1 MTLATPTQA
10 PPLYDPAGFYD
21 EALERDGRPRPA
33 YASLLDELAP
43 LDLRG
48 LSGAVARD
56 PRGRAVTFG
65 GSGDPQ
71 RFHVDPVPRIVER
84 AEWERLARGLEQ
96 RARALGAF
104 LTDVYGPRRIV
115 RAGVVPE
122 RVVTGAEHYE
132 PAMAG
137 VATPGGPAPVV
148 GFDVVRGGDGR
159 LRVLEDNLRTPSG
172 FAYAIA
178 ARRVT
183 DAHLPAGC
191 RMPRAS
197 IDPCFG
203 RLAAALRSAA
213 PDGRGDP
220 SVVLLSDGPSN
231 SAWYEHVTI
240 GRRLAIPIVA
250 PQDLRPRGG
259 RLYVAL
265 PSGRLREVHVVYRR
279 TDEDQLREPDGR
291 TTWLAETL
299 FDPVRRGSCAVVNA
313 FGNGIADDKLVHAY
327 VEDMVRFYLGEEP
340 LVESVRTYDL
350 GRSEHLTRA
359 LGRLGALVV
368 KPRAGHGGQGVVIGS
383 RCTREEREGAA
394 AAITAR
400 PDRFVA
406 QETVALSRHPTVC
419 GGRLAPRHV
428 DLRAFAFVSGGD
440 VTLMP
445 GGLTR
450 VALGEGDL
458 IVNSSRNGGGK
469 DTWVV
474 G

>member
-1 MTLATPTQA
+1 
-10 PPLYDPAGFYD
+10 
-21 EALERDGRPRPA
+21 
-33 YASLLDELAP
+33 
-43 LDLRG
+43 
-48 LSGAVARD
+48 
-56 PRGRAVTFG
+56 
-65 GSGDPQ
+65 
-71 RFHVDPVPRIVER
+71 
-84 AEWERLARGLEQ
+84 
-96 RARALGAF
+96 
-104 LTDVYGPRRIV
+104 VYGPRHVV
-115 RAGVVPE
+115 RAGVIPE
-122 RVVTGAEHYE
+122 RVVTSAEHYE

-172 FAYAIA
+172 FAYAVA
-178 ARRVT
+178 ARRVA
-183 DAHLPAGC
+183 DAQLPAGC

-203 RLAAALRSAA
+203 RLAAALRAAA

-220 SVVLLSDGPSN
+220 YVVLLSDGPSN
-231 SAWYEHVTI
+231 SAWYEHVTVA
-240 GRRLAIPIVA
+240 RRLAIPVVG
-250 PQDLRPRGG
+250 PQDLRSRDG

-279 TDEDQLREPDGR
+279 TDEDQLRDEGGR
-291 TTWLAETL
+291 TTWLADTL

-313 FGNGIADDKLVHAY
+313 FGNGVADDKLVHAY
-327 VEDMVRFYLGEEP
+327 VEDMIRFYLDEQP

-350 GRSEHLTRA
+350 GRPEQLTRV

-368 KPRAGHGGQGVVIGS
+368 KPRAGHGGHGVVIGP
-383 RCTREEREGAA
+383 RCSPDERARVA
-394 AAITAR
+394 AAIRAA

-428 DLRAFAFVSGGD
+428 DLRAFAFGTGGQ
-440 VTLMP
+440 VTVVP

-450 VALGEGDL
+450 VALGEGEL
-458 IVNSSRNGGGK
+458 VVNSSRNGGGK

>member
-21 EALERDGRPRPA
+21 EALEPDGRARPA
-33 YASLLDELAP
+33 YAPLLDELRS
-43 LDLRG
+43 LDLRD
-48 LSGAVARD
+48 LSDAMTRHERARK
-56 PRGRAVTFG
+56 VTFG
-65 GSGDPQ
+65 DGAP
-71 RFHVDPVPRIVER
+71 RFHVDPVPRIVGR
-84 AEWERLARGLEQ
+84 TEWDRLARGLEQ

-104 LTDVYGPRRIV
+104 LTDVYGARRIV

-122 RVVTGAEHYE
+122 RVVTSAEHYE

-137 VATPGGPAPVV
+137 VPTPGGPAPVI
-148 GFDVVRGGDGR
+148 GFDVVRGSDGR

-172 FAYAIA
+172 FAYAVA
-178 ARRVT
+178 ARKVT
-183 DAHLPAGC
+183 DTHLPAEC

-197 IDPCFG
+197 IDPGFG

-240 GRRLAIPIVA
+240 SRRLAIPIVG

-259 RLYVAL
+259 RLFVRL
-265 PSGRLREVHVVYRR
+265 PSGRMREVHVVYRR
-279 TDEDQLREPDGR
+279 TDVDLLREPDGR

-313 FGNGIADDKLVHAY
+313 FGNGVADDKLVHAY

-340 LVESVRTYDL
+340 LVDSVRTYDL
-350 GRSEHLTRA
+350 GRPEYLTRA
-359 LGRLGALVV
+359 LGRIGALVV
-368 KPRAGHGGQGVVIGS
+368 KPRAGHGGRGVVIGS
-383 RCTREEREGAA
+383 RCSREQRERAA
-394 AAITAR
+394 TAIRAR
-400 PDRFVA
+400 PERFVA

-419 GGRLAPRHV
+419 RGRLAPRHV
-428 DLRAFAFVSGGD
+428 DLRAFAFGSGGD
-440 VTLMP
+440 VTLLP

-450 VALGEGDL
+450 VALDEGEL
-458 IVNSSRNGGGK
+458 MVNSSTGGGGK